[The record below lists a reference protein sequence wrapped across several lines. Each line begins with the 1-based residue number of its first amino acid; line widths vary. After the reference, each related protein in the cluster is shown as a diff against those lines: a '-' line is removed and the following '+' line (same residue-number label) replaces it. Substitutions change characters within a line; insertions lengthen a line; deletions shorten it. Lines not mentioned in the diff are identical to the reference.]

1 MIIRC
6 LSPNWD
12 DMWLKNQKS
21 KNVNPGKSLILSVT
35 SPAGARDNGSVTMAA
50 SSEEED
56 KGGGSGGEPF
66 GVSR

>member
-1 MIIRC
+1 M
-6 LSPNWD
+6 
-12 DMWLKNQKS
+12 KNQKS

-35 SPAGARDNGSVTMAA
+35 TPADAGSAGLNGSVTMAA
-50 SSEEED
+50 SSDLGD